1 MIILLY
7 IALIFVI
14 IGYLGTVLIAW
25 QSIAKRDHV
34 TYISLV
40 FILLGA
46 AGAIWITIDTSRT
59 TDKLVI
65 SSGLLANS
73 QIELRKKAD
82 DQTESQQLLRKKSD
96 EIALLNREI
105 ANNQRK
111 LSEKSDDISNLNKTI
126 AATVTGGE
134 SFCFLSPDLA
144 FGKINTIDFYLMTHG
159 KYPLYD
165 VFIRIWDDN
174 CEEGFDSGKIFE
186 KHFGER
192 DKVVTQEEWS
202 KMKDD
207 PKFIA
212 QSVAYEKEIIEH
224 MHKCLMHQEKF
235 GTFSPKKDINIMDS
249 PLISCTIPKG
259 IDLNKYSQKYTVDIS
274 ARNGHYVQSI
284 TITVRNKKYYHIYS
298 KVEKIIS
305 DSKREIIREYESVDS
320 GGFVIK
326 IIK

>member
-34 TYISLV
+34 TYISLI

-65 SSGLLANS
+65 SSGLLADS

-134 SFCFLSPDLA
+134 SFCFLSPDPA
-144 FGKINTIDFYLMTHG
+144 FGKINTINFSLMTHG

-174 CEEGFDSGKIFE
+174 CLEGFDSGKIVE
-186 KHFGER
+186 
-192 DKVVTQEEWS
+192 TQEEWS
-202 KMKDD
+202 KTENK
-207 PKFIA
+207 
-212 QSVAYEKEIIEH
+212 IIEH
-224 MHKCLMHQEKF
+224 MRQCLIHQEKV
-235 GTFSPKKDINIMDS
+235 GTFSPKNDVNIMDS

-259 IDLNKYSQKYTVDIS
+259 IDLDKYSQKYTVDIS
-274 ARNGHYVQSI
+274 ARNGHYVQNI

-298 KVEKIIS
+298 KVEKILS

-320 GGFVIK
+320 GGFVIN

>member
-34 TYISLV
+34 TYISLI

-73 QIELRKKAD
+73 QTELRKKAD
-82 DQTESQQLLRKKSD
+82 EQTESQQLLRKKSD

-134 SFCFLSPDLA
+134 SFCFLSPDPA

-174 CEEGFDSGKIFE
+174 CLEGFDSGKIVE
-186 KHFGER
+186 
-192 DKVVTQEEWS
+192 TQEEWS
-202 KMKDD
+202 KTENK
-207 PKFIA
+207 
-212 QSVAYEKEIIEH
+212 IIEH
-224 MHKCLMHQEKF
+224 MRQCLIHQEKV
-235 GTFSPKKDINIMDS
+235 GTFSPKNDVNIMDS

-259 IDLNKYSQKYTVDIS
+259 IDLDKYSQKYTVDIS
-274 ARNGHYVQSI
+274 ARNGHYVQNI

-298 KVEKIIS
+298 KVEKILS

-320 GGFVIK
+320 GGFVIN